1 MIKYLI
7 IGLLIGFFIGDFIGM
22 AIMCILQVA
31 KDDEEWKIDTK
42 NKWLKNHRLKH

>member
-22 AIMCILQVA
+22 TIMCILQVA
-31 KDDEEWKIDTK
+31 KDDEE
-42 NKWLKNHRLKH
+42 

>member
-7 IGLLIGFFIGDFIGM
+7 IGLLIGYFIGDFIGM

-31 KDDEEWKIDTK
+31 KDGEE
-42 NKWLKNHRLKH
+42 

>member
-31 KDDEEWKIDTK
+31 KDDDKRWK
-42 NKWLKNHRLKH
+42 N

>member
-7 IGLLIGFFIGDFIGM
+7 IGLLVGFFIGDFIGM

-31 KDDEEWKIDTK
+31 KDGEK
-42 NKWLKNHRLKH
+42 

>member
-7 IGLLIGFFIGDFIGM
+7 MGLLIGFFIGDFIGM

-31 KDDEEWKIDTK
+31 KDGEE
-42 NKWLKNHRLKH
+42 

>member
-31 KDDEEWKIDTK
+31 KEGEE
-42 NKWLKNHRLKH
+42 

>member
-7 IGLLIGFFIGDFIGM
+7 IGFLVGFFIGDFIGM

-31 KDDEEWKIDTK
+31 KDGEE
-42 NKWLKNHRLKH
+42 

>member
-22 AIMCILQVA
+22 AIMCILQIA
-31 KDDEEWKIDTK
+31 KDGEE
-42 NKWLKNHRLKH
+42 

>member
-31 KDDEEWKIDTK
+31 KDGEE
-42 NKWLKNHRLKH
+42 